1 MVELEGRARTRAMQQ
16 RRDRKAKD
24 SKSKTEQRKVSLL
37 QRSYSNSREMSS
49 CDRETSTISLEVLP
63 AESLTALAWG
73 SH

>member
-16 RRDRKAKD
+16 RRDRKVKD
-24 SKSKTEQRKVSLL
+24 SKSKTERRKAT
-37 QRSYSNSREMSS
+37 NARETSS
-49 CDRETSTISLEVLP
+49 CDRETSTIALEVLP